1 MGASVRWSWFTALLC
16 LLCMGCEVQ
25 CDCTEEG
32 VHIQGG
38 HYTLS
43 KKLEKG
49 SQLVYRCPEG
59 YYPYPHLRH
68 LCQPGGKWEPTPRRH
83 QKCRLVECPDPNV
96 LQNGNVSPPLQKY
109 FVTNET
115 TYECHAG
122 YTLRG
127 SSSRTCLPNGK
138 WSGSTPICSRDFGD
152 TCADPG
158 IPAGCSR
165 TGNTF
170 GIGDKVKYT
179 CNGNLFLVGSSERV
193 CQENGQWTGQEP
205 ACYYKHTYDT
215 ATEVSEAF
223 GSAIKH
229 TLNIL
234 QPTDDMQE
242 GRIIRM
248 STNGTLN
255 IYIAVDISHSIS
267 TENLQRA
274 RDGVITLIEKISS
287 FMVSPNYEIIFF
299 SSNVYEIV
307 NILDFID
314 GNITLASII
323 NNLKK
328 LDTTDK
334 ATGSNLNLA
343 FRTMKERMVMIKHR
357 VGAEAFKEHRHVL
370 VCFTDGSYNMGGNPM
385 PTVDRIKNLV
395 YMDHTDTSKE
405 EYLDIYI
412 FGIGVETSDEN
423 LQSLTTG
430 TRGRHYFRI
439 KDASI
444 LSSTFE
450 EIIDDSEVS
459 GLCGLYKDYETTGD
473 KISKRK
479 RYPWVAFVS
488 VTDAQRQSFL
498 RCFGSLV
505 SPHFVLTA
513 AHCFH
518 LGNILPE
525 HVTVE
530 IEDGHGS
537 GVKKVKTFT
546 LHPEFNV
553 KAKVSQGVDEFY
565 DYDVAL
571 VQLQEAVNIS
581 TVARPICI
589 PCTQETSD
597 ALKLSGLST
606 CAQQEELLLKNHCER
621 LSFLTKMDTLV

>member
-255 IYIAVDISHSIS
+255 IYIAVDISQSIDQS
-267 TENLQRA
+267 YFQRA
-274 RDGVITLIEKISS
+274 RDAIVTLIKKISS
-287 FMVSPNYEIIFF
+287 FTVSPNYEIIFF
-299 SSNVYEIV
+299 SSDVYEIV
-307 NILDFID
+307 NILEFR
-314 GNITLASII
+314 GNKIPLADIVERLESFDTSDKNTGTDI
-323 NNLKK
+323 N
-328 LDTTDK
+328 
-334 ATGSNLNLA
+334 SA
-343 FRTMKERMVMIKHR
+343 FQRFFERMAIMKYGLGI
-357 VGAEAFKEHRHVL
+357 EAFKEQRHVL
-370 VCFTDGSYNMGGNPM
+370 ICFTDGGYNMGDTPE
-385 PTVDRIKNLV
+385 PTVEKIKNLV
-395 YMDHTDTSKE
+395 YMNHTDTSRE

-412 FGIGVETSDEN
+412 FAIGVEIFDED
-423 LQSLTTG
+423 LHPIATG
-430 TRGRHYFRI
+430 TGGRHYFRLRH
-439 KDASI
+439 DTNLHEI
-444 LSSTFE
+444 LD
-450 EIIDDSEVS
+450 EILDEREVV
-459 GLCGLYKDYETTGD
+459 GLCGLHKGYDTTAD

-479 RYPWVAFVS
+479 RYPWVAFVIIQEGES
-488 VTDAQRQSFL
+488 PRKCL
-498 RCFGSLV
+498 GSLV
-505 SPHFVLTA
+505 SPNFVLTA
-513 AHCFH
+513 AQCFTF
-518 LGNILPE
+518 GDLPGD
-525 HVTVE
+525 VSVE
-530 IEDGHGS
+530 IEDRP
-537 GVKKVKTFT
+537 VKRVKTFM
-546 LHPEFNV
+546 LHPEFNI
-553 KAKVSQGVDEFY
+553 KAKVSQGVSQFF

-571 VQLQEAVNIS
+571 IQLQDDVHIS
-581 TVARPICI
+581 AVARPICI

-597 ALKLSGLST
+597 ALQLVRVST
-606 CAQQEELLLKNHCER
+606 CAQQGVVTHTCFNITVFINTNKEQ
-621 LSFLTKMDTLV
+621 FLCKTL